1 MPVPLLGFGGLDDT
15 CCRKQERGIEA
26 RVLLLAHQL
35 LARARALN
43 LLGNPMSILLFFG
56 STHILNFSYW
66 Q

>member
-1 MPVPLLGFGGLDDT
+1 MILAAASKNRG
-15 CCRKQERGIEA
+15 GIEA

-35 LARARALN
+35 LARARVLN